1 VSDELVFLIDDDP
14 SILRAVS
21 RFLHTYDH
29 EVRTYRSG
37 TEFLSQHIPDGPASI
52 VLDLQVPDL
61 SGLEL
66 QELLSQRSETLPIV
80 FISGSA
86 NIPDSVRAMKG
97 GAIDFLTKPLVD
109 RELLA
114 AIDAALQRS
123 RIACALRDSANRDRD
138 RDRELYETLTPRER
152 RVCLR
157 VAQGMLNKQIAGEFG
172 TTEQAIKVQ
181 RGRVM
186 EKLGAQ
192 SLADVVRFIER
203 LRDAGFL

>member
-1 VSDELVFLIDDDP
+1 MSDGFVFLIDDDP

-21 RFLHTYDH
+21 RLLQTYDH
-29 EVRTYRSG
+29 EVRTFSSG
-37 TEFLSQHIPDGPASI
+37 TAFLSQQIPDGPACI
-52 VLDLQVPDL
+52 VLDLQMPDL

-80 FISGSA
+80 FISGNA

-123 RIACALRDSANRDRD
+123 RIACALRDSTN

-152 RVCLR
+152 QVCLR

-172 TTEQAIKVQ
+172 TTEQTIKVQ

-192 SLADVVRFIER
+192 SLADVVRFVER
-203 LRDAGFL
+203 LRGAGVL